1 MIEDIVHVLVGKID
15 ALREKTDRLENDT
28 ESLEWLLIMVLQW
41 YVSDKVPLQPLL
53 NCANAHVVIF
63 GRPSLGL

>member
-15 ALREKTDRLENDT
+15 ALREKTDRLEIGT

-41 YVSDKVPLQPLL
+41 YVSDKIPLLLL
-53 NCANAHVVIF
+53 NCANAHVVVF